1 MRHSIASGKCASRIA
16 ARGVAALLLAL
27 GPTAICL
34 AQTPTS
40 ETAATVSLFGGN
52 ITMGSGASLRL
63 KDALEGSS
71 GVSGVFRPRF
81 NIGLRIEGHRRWFGL
96 ALETSSTLVESPV
109 TMTRWGLPQS
119 RRTIRYMETGGS
131 VLAMVRAPLPVL
143 QPYAGF
149 GPTVLVN
156 HADSE
161 GSVGLTA
168 GLLFVA
174 GTQVWFGRRVFG
186 FAEARYNLL
195 PDRHYTFDV
204 RGMQDPVYP
213 TMAATVS
220 GSHSSI
226 VFGIG
231 LRLKIG

>member
-1 MRHSIASGKCASRIA
+1 MHDRIASGQCASRIA
-16 ARGVAALLLAL
+16 ARGIAALLLAL
-27 GPTAICL
+27 GPTAVCL

-40 ETAATVSLFGGN
+40 ETAATVALFGGN

-81 NIGLRIEGHRRWFGL
+81 NIGLRIEGHRRWFGI

-109 TMTRWGLPQS
+109 TMIRWGVPQS

-131 VLAMVRAPLPVL
+131 VLAMVRGPLPVL
-143 QPYAGF
+143 QPYAGV
-149 GPTVLVN
+149 GPSVLVN

-161 GSVGLTA
+161 GGVGLTA
-168 GLLFVA
+168 GLLLVA
-174 GTQVWFGRRVFG
+174 GIEVSAGRRLFG
-186 FAEARYNLL
+186 FAEARRSLL
-195 PDRHYTFDV
+195 PSRDYSFNAF
-204 RGMQDPVYP
+204 GIQDGLLP
-213 TMAATVS
+213 TLAATVS

-226 VFGIG
+226 VFGLG